1 MKIASVGLLS
11 VVSLLCGITQA
22 ADLDITLTDI
32 RAAKGTLMIAV
43 VDSAAA
49 WDDQAVA
56 VAGSTRKATGA
67 QEMFH
72 FSNLPPG
79 TYAAKVMHDENDNG
93 KLDTNFMGMPIEGY
107 GFSNNP
113 QLLRK
118 PTFDEA
124 KFDLGAG
131 GGAITIH
138 LR

>member
-1 MKIASVGLLS
+1 MKIAIARLLS
-11 VVSLLCGITQA
+11 IASLAGVSAQA
-22 ADLDITLTDI
+22 ADLDITVTDV
-32 RAAKGTLMIAV
+32 RVAKGTLMIAV
-43 VDSAAA
+43 VDSAAG
-49 WDDQAVA
+49 WDDQAKA
-56 VAGSTRKATGA
+56 VAGVSRKAGGA
-67 QEMFH
+67 QEVFH

-93 KLDTNFMGMPIEGY
+93 KLDVSFMGMPIEGY

-113 QLLRK
+113 QVLRK

>member
-1 MKIASVGLLS
+1 MKIAIAR
-11 VVSLLCGITQA
+11 LLCLACVFCCAAQA
-22 ADLDITLTDI
+22 ADLDITVTDI
-32 RAAKGTLMIAV
+32 RVAKGTLMIAV
-43 VDSAAA
+43 VDTAAA
-49 WDDQAVA
+49 WDDQAQA
-56 VAGSTRKATGA
+56 AAAMTRKASGA
-67 QEMFH
+67 QEVFH

-79 TYAAKVMHDENDNG
+79 SYAVKVMHDENDNG
-93 KLDTNFMGMPIEGY
+93 KLDVNFMGMPIEGY

-124 KFDLGAG
+124 KFELGAG

>member
-1 MKIASVGLLS
+1 M
-11 VVSLLCGITQA
+11 
-22 ADLDITLTDI
+22 
-32 RAAKGTLMIAV
+32 
-43 VDSAAA
+43 
-49 WDDQAVA
+49 
-56 VAGSTRKATGA
+56 TRKAAGT

>member
-1 MKIASVGLLS
+1 MKMANAALLS
-11 VVSLLCGITQA
+11 VASMFCCATYA
-22 ADLDITLTDI
+22 ADLDITLTGI
-32 RAAKGTLMIAV
+32 RVAKGTLMVAV

-49 WDDQAVA
+49 WNDQAKA
-56 VAGSTRKATGA
+56 TAGMTRKVVAA
-67 QEMFH
+67 QEVFH
-72 FSNLPPG
+72 FTNLPPG
-79 TYAAKVMHDENDNG
+79 TYAAQVMQDENDNG

-131 GGAITIH
+131 GGAITID